1 MKEIYE
7 TLIESYQSDKV
18 GISNDFLSEGLAL
31 GLKTNLLALF
41 EKKVMTSAGTGNE
54 NIVLK
59 DTSVR
64 SDKIYWLDKNHD
76 DPFENTFFVLMDDFI
91 AYLNETCFTGIR
103 SYEFHYALYEKGCFY
118 KRHFDRFRND
128 DRRLFSMIM
137 YLNTNWQTLDGGELN
152 IFHKDGSQQQISPSG
167 GRSVFFKSD
176 QLEHE
181 VLETNVPRLSITGWL
196 KR

>member
-7 TLIESYQSDKV
+7 SLIESYQSDNI
-18 GISNDFLSEGLAL
+18 GISNEFLNKDLAL

-137 YLNTNWQTLDGGELN
+137 YLNTDWKTKHGGELN

>member
-7 TLIESYQSDKV
+7 SLIESYQSDNI
-18 GISNDFLSEGLAL
+18 GISNEFLNKDLAL

-76 DPFENTFFVLMDDFI
+76 DPFENTFFVLMDDVI

-118 KRHFDRFRND
+118 KRHFDRFRN
-128 DRRLFSMIM
+128 
-137 YLNTNWQTLDGGELN
+137 
-152 IFHKDGSQQQISPSG
+152 
-167 GRSVFFKSD
+167 
-176 QLEHE
+176 
-181 VLETNVPRLSITGWL
+181 
-196 KR
+196 